1 MHHAPT
7 STELNILS
15 KASNEERLDYFLT
28 RAMESEEVWGLS
40 NQSGWVMREEEN
52 GSCILPV
59 WSYST
64 LSQSCA
70 QGDWASHTPDS
81 VSLEHFVYRILV
93 TLKEQQIQLEV
104 LPSQHQSGLLI
115 KADSLFE
122 IFERKLDAVE
132 YFLES

>member
-7 STELNILS
+7 PTELIILAN
-15 KASNEERLDYFLT
+15 ASNEERLDYFLT

-40 NQSGWVMREEEN
+40 NESGWVMKEEN
-52 GSCILPV
+52 GAYILPV
-59 WSYST
+59 WSYSV
-64 LSQSCA
+64 LSLSCA
-70 QGDWASHTPDS
+70 QGSWSEHSPDS
-81 VSLEHFVYRILV
+81 VSLEHFVYQVLAS
-93 TLKEQQIQLEV
+93 LKEQQIQLEI
-104 LPSQHQSGLLI
+104 LPSQHQPGVLI

>member
-7 STELNILS
+7 PTELIILS
-15 KASNEERLDYFLT
+15 NASNEERLDYFLT

-40 NQSGWVMREEEN
+40 NESGWVMKEEN
-52 GSCILPV
+52 GSYILPV
-59 WSYST
+59 WSYSV
-64 LSQSCA
+64 LSLSCA
-70 QGDWASHTPDS
+70 QGDWSEHSPDS
-81 VSLEHFVYRILV
+81 VSLEHFVYQVLAS
-93 TLKEQQIQLEV
+93 LKEQQIQLEI
-104 LPSQHQSGLLI
+104 LPSLDQPGLLI

>member
-7 STELNILS
+7 PTELIILA

-40 NQSGWVMREEEN
+40 NESGWVMKEEN
-52 GSCILPV
+52 GTCILPV
-59 WSYST
+59 WSYSA

-70 QGDWASHTPDS
+70 QGSWSGHSPDS
-81 VSLEHFVYRILV
+81 VSLEHFVYQILA
-93 TLKEQQIQLEV
+93 TLTEQQIQLEI
-104 LPSQHQSGLLI
+104 LPSQNQPGFLI